1 LITTDF
7 IILSKMLRSCDLSKE
22 PEHKVTDYAIH
33 YPYKLDIFQ
42 EHAIS
47 AIDQGHNVLVTA
59 PTGSGKTIVA
69 EYAIAHCLRQGKR
82 VFYTTPIKSLSNQ
95 KFHDLKTMWPQ
106 PGIVG
111 IMTGDI
117 KFCPDARIIIM
128 TTEILR
134 NLLYKQGT
142 STEHVGLTASLSLQ
156 DLGAVV
162 FDECHYIND
171 RDRGKVWEETMILLP
186 PQIQLVM
193 LSATL
198 DRPEMFAEW
207 LGELKQTPCHLIQ
220 TQYRVV
226 PLIHSVLRGS
236 NLYTIMDE
244 KEVFYDQ
251 QYADWLRNK
260 AQTEKDHEAYQRKV
274 AAARRAG
281 TEGAIGG
288 KVKSVSFSHQ
298 LNRCIEALHE
308 QGMLPALAFVLSR
321 KGCEQHAHRVETDL
335 LDSSDASAAQHI
347 FDFHLR
353 HHKESLETL
362 PQYHHLR
369 KLIVKGIAF
378 HHSGVLPLL
387 KEVIEILFTKGYI
400 KLLFCT
406 ETFAVGINMPTKTV
420 IFTGFHKY
428 DDSTGGMRLL
438 RTDEYI
444 QMAGRAGRRGK
455 DPKGQVILLPEREP
469 PTVTEMR
476 FMLKGGRPQIESR
489 MDFHYNFLLKT
500 FQTKQTKWLEIQEK
514 SYWYRLRQL
523 AIQSTQKELEKLKTQ
538 GEGIVIS
545 QDVAE
550 ALEEKEMIEQLV
562 ATMTNAKRKD
572 AQRRLVRWEEE
583 HRGETWKRQEERW
596 KQTKELKRQIA
607 SLEDDLTRMAENR
620 GSAEIWIAILQEAG
634 FLDSEKVL
642 TPKGILATECNEG
655 HSLIS
660 AEMFQRGLHKSL
672 TGHELVTVLACFMA
686 DKEDE
691 NSPSIKELGVS
702 IAVKET
708 MYQISDLTDEIQRI
722 EDKRGVCSPGT
733 FWGLT
738 TTWIEP
744 ISQWLQ
750 GKSAS
755 SICAEYGLFEGNFV
769 RSVLR
774 VSNIVEEWQ
783 AMATLTQDLE
793 TLEKLAGIR
802 PELVRDIIQPDSL
815 YLHL

>member
-1 LITTDF
+1 
-7 IILSKMLRSCDLSKE
+7 MLRLCDLTKE
-22 PEHKVTDYAIH
+22 PTHKVGDYAIQ

-47 AIDQGHNVLVTA
+47 AMDQGHNVLVCA
-59 PTGSGKTIVA
+59 KTGSGKTLVA

-95 KFHDLKTMWPQ
+95 KFHDLKSMWPQ
-106 PGIVG
+106 PGMVG

-186 PQIQLVM
+186 RQIQLVM

-226 PLIHSVLRGS
+226 PLIHSVLRGN

-244 KEVFYDQ
+244 KEIFYDQ
-251 QYADWLRNK
+251 QYNDWLRNK
-260 AQTEKDHEAYQRKV
+260 EQTEKDHEAYQRKV
-274 AAARRAG
+274 AAAKRAG
-281 TEGAIGG
+281 TEGPISG
-288 KVKSVSFSHQ
+288 KVKPISFSHQ
-298 LNRCIEALHE
+298 LNRCIESLHE

-321 KGCEQHAHRVETDL
+321 KGCEQHAKKVETTL
-335 LDSSDASAAQHI
+335 LDSSDAVAAQHI
-347 FDFHLR
+347 FDYHLR

-362 PQYHHLR
+362 PQYHAIR
-369 KLIVKGIAF
+369 GLIAKGIAF
-378 HHSGVLPLL
+378 HHSGVIPLL
-387 KEVIEILFTKGYI
+387 KEIIEILFTKGYI

-428 DDSTGGMRLL
+428 DDVTGGMRLL

-455 DPKGQVILLPEREP
+455 DPKGQVILLPERDP
-469 PTVTEMR
+469 PTLSEMR

-500 FQTKQTKWLEIQEK
+500 FQTKETRWLEIQEK
-514 SYWYRLRQL
+514 SYWFRQRQI
-523 AIQSTQKELEKLKTQ
+523 AIESTRAELVKRKSLLESF
-538 GEGIVIS
+538 VIS
-545 QDVAE
+545 DEITE
-550 ALEEKEMIEQLV
+550 ALEEKEILEQLV
-562 ATMTNAKRKD
+562 ATTSNAKRKD
-572 AQRRLVRWEEE
+572 AQRRLAKWEDE
-583 HRGETWKRQEERW
+583 HRGETWKRQEGRW
-596 KQTKELKRQIA
+596 KQSKDLAKQVA
-607 SLEDDLTRMAENR
+607 LLETDLVQMTENR
-620 GSAEIWIAILQEAG
+620 GNANIWISVLQDAG
-634 FLDSEKVL
+634 FLDAEKNL
-642 TPKGILATECNEG
+642 TPKGVLATECNEG
-655 HSLIS
+655 HALLCS
-660 AEMFQRGLHKSL
+660 EMFQRGIHKGLS
-672 TGHELVTVLACFMA
+672 GHELVTVLACFMT
-686 DKEDE
+686 DKENE
-691 NSPSIKELGVS
+691 NSPSIKELA
-702 IAVKET
+702 IPITAKEVL
-708 MYQISDLTDEIQRI
+708 YNISDITEEIQRL
-722 EDKRGVCSPGT
+722 EDSRGISSPGT

-744 ISQWLQ
+744 IWQWLQ
-750 GKSAS
+750 GKTAG

-769 RSVLR
+769 RAVLR
-774 VSNIVEEWQ
+774 VANIVEEWM